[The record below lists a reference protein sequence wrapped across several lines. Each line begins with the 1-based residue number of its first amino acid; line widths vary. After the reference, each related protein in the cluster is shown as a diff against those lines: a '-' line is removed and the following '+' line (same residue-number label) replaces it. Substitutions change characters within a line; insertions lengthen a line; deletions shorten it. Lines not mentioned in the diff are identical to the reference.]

1 MDRLVEWTNKHAELY
16 LSDKENEHLRP
27 WQPICKKELYAYF
40 RVLIH
45 IGITIEL
52 CIKNYW
58 KDLNTH
64 STEHI
69 VKKYILVVRFQQL
82 DRHF

>member
-1 MDRLVEWTNKHAELY
+1 MDRLVEWTNKYAELY
-16 LSDKENEHLRP
+16 PLDKENEHLCP
-27 WQPICKKELYAYF
+27 WQPICKEELYTYF
-40 RVLIH
+40 RVLIYM
-45 IGITIEL
+45 GITIEL
-52 CIKNYW
+52 CIEDYW

-64 STEHI
+64 GTEYV